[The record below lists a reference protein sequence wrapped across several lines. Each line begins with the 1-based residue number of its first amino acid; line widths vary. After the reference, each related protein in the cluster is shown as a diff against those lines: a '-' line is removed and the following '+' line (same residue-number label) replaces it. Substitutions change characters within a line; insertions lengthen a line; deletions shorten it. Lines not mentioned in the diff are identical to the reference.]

1 MLAISL
7 RIGETWSM
15 ADDHRD
21 EQLFEADLS
30 PVERDEEVPSG
41 GVQKTFRHY
50 DQAQQFLIPPSL
62 DDWLP
67 EGHLA
72 RFVSDLVEDV
82 LDLEPFLASYK
93 EVRGYPPYDPRLMLK
108 LLLFGYVTGTRS
120 SRGIERACVDVVAF
134 RWLAAN
140 AAPDFRSIARFRR
153 RHLVALRELFRVSL
167 DLCSGAGMV
176 RLGTVALDGTKVR
189 ANASRRKAMSY
200 RHLTEREQVLAAEV
214 DDMLHDAEVT
224 DAREDKA
231 FGKDRRGDEVPEHLR
246 RKEGRL
252 AAMRKAKADLEERA
266 RTGAADKARKAAE
279 DNGLDEDVVEEHA
292 VAAAATAVPKP
303 TAQAN
308 FTDPDSRIMK
318 TADGSFHY
326 CYTAQAVVDESHQVV
341 VATSLTNRVADC
353 PELPQ
358 MLDQVEQNTGTAPKI
373 LLADAGYFSGDNVD
387 ATVARGVDPYLA
399 TGRLRHGEE
408 PPPAPRGRIPKDLTP
423 KGRMARKLRT
433 KPGRAAYKRRKAIVE
448 PVFGQIDTCQ
458 GGKALLL
465 RGLEGADA
473 EWHLLVACHNLR
485 KLFGFGGI
493 AALTGS

>member
-1 MLAISL
+1 
-7 RIGETWSM
+7 M
-15 ADDHRD
+15 ADDLRD
-21 EQLFEADLS
+21 EQLFAVDLT
-30 PVERDEEVPSG
+30 PIETEGEPLSG
-41 GVQKTFRHY
+41 GVNKTFRHY
-50 DQAQQFLIPPSL
+50 DQSQQFLIPPSL

-72 RFVSDLVEDV
+72 RFISDLVEGV
-82 LDLEPFLASYK
+82 LDLEPFLAGYK
-93 EVRGYPPYDPRLMLK
+93 EVRGFPPYDPRLMLK
-108 LLLFGYVTGTRS
+108 LVLYGYVTGTRS
-120 SRGIERACVDVVAF
+120 SRAIERACTDVVAF
-134 RWLAAN
+134 RWLTAN

-153 RHLVALRELFRVSL
+153 RHLTALRELFGVSL
-167 DLCSGAGMV
+167 GLCKQAGMV

-200 RHLTEREQVLAAEV
+200 RYLTEKEKVLAAEV

-231 FGKDRRGDEVPEHLR
+231 FGKDRRGDEVPPHLR
-246 RKEGRL
+246 TKEGRL
-252 AAMRKAKADLEERA
+252 AAMRKAKADLEQRA
-266 RTGAADKARKAAE
+266 RTEAAE
-279 DNGLDEDVVEEHA
+279 KAQKKAETQGLDEKATATLVDEA
-292 VAAAATAVPKP
+292 VATAVPKP

-318 TADGSFHY
+318 TSDGSFHY
-326 CYTAQAVVDESHQVV
+326 CYNAQAIVDEAHQVV
-341 VATSLTNRVADC
+341 VATTLANRSADC

-358 MLDQVEQNTGTAPKI
+358 LLDQMIENTRSTPKV
-373 LLADAGYFSGDNVD
+373 LVADAGYFSGDNVE
-387 ATVARGVDPYLA
+387 AASERKIDPLIA

-408 PPPAPRGRIPKDLTP
+408 PPPAPRGRIPKNLSP

-433 KPGRAAYKRRKAIVE
+433 KPGRAAYARRKAIVE

-465 RGLEGADA
+465 RGIEGAEA

-485 KLFGFGGI
+485 KLFGFGGT
-493 AALTGS
+493 AALTGT

>member
-1 MLAISL
+1 
-7 RIGETWSM
+7 M
-15 ADDHRD
+15 ADDLRD
-21 EQLFEADLS
+21 EQLFAVDLT
-30 PVERDEEVPSG
+30 PIATDEEPVAG
-41 GVQKTFRHY
+41 GVHKTFRHY
-50 DQAQQFLIPPSL
+50 DQSQQFLIPPSL

-72 RFVSDLVEDV
+72 RFISDLVEDV
-82 LDLEPFLASYK
+82 LDLGPFLAGYK
-93 EVRGYPPYDPRLMLK
+93 EPRGFPPYDPRLMLK
-108 LLLFGYVTGTRS
+108 LVLYGYVTGVRS
-120 SRGIERACVDVVAF
+120 SRAIERACTDVVAF

-153 RHLVALRELFRVSL
+153 RHLVALRELFGVSL
-167 DLCSGAGMV
+167 GLCREAGMV

-200 RHLTEREQVLAAEV
+200 RYLTEKEQILAAEV

-231 FGKDRRGDEVPEHLR
+231 FGKDRRGDEPPEHLR
-246 RKEGRL
+246 TKEGRL
-252 AAMRKAKADLEERA
+252 AAMRQAKADLEERA
-266 RTGAADKARKAAE
+266 RTEAASKAQHKAE
-279 DNGLDEDVVEEHA
+279 EKGLDEEVTAALVDQA
-292 VAAAATAVPKP
+292 VATAVPKP

-318 TADGSFHY
+318 TSDGSFHY
-326 CYTAQAVVDESHQVV
+326 CYNAQAIVDEAHQVV
-341 VATSLTNRVADC
+341 VATSLSNRSADC

-358 MLDQVEQNTGTAPKI
+358 LLDQMIENLPTTPKT
-373 LLADAGYFSGDNVD
+373 LVADAGYFSGDNVE
-387 ATVARGVDPYLA
+387 AASARKIDPLIA

-408 PPPAPRGRIPKDLTP
+408 PAPAPRGRVPKNLSP

-433 KPGRAAYKRRKAIVE
+433 KPGRAVYARRKAIVE

-465 RGLEGADA
+465 RGIEAAEA

-485 KLFGFGGI
+485 KLFGVAGTAAFTGI
-493 AALTGS
+493 